1 MLSLLLARI
10 GVPVMLL
17 ETHKDFDRDFR
28 GDTIHPSVM
37 EIMDELGLADRL
49 LQIPHNKMRHLTLT
63 AGSDSVTVADF
74 RRLKTKFPYIT
85 VLPQVRFLDFIA
97 AEAQKYPNFQLLT
110 SATWGNSS
118 SQMGQSGGCATGGA
132 ADGTKCGRS

>member
-28 GDTIHPSVM
+28 GDTIHASVM

-49 LQIPHNKMRHLTLT
+49 LQIPHTKMRHLTLT
-63 AGSDSVTVADF
+63 AGSESVTVADF
-74 RRLKTKFPYIT
+74 RRLKNLPYIT
-85 VLPQVRFLDFIA
+85 VLPQVRFLDFITG
-97 AEAQKYPNFQLLT
+97 EAQKYPNFQLLT

-118 SQMGQSGGCATGGA
+118 RKMGQSGACATGGA
-132 ADGTKCGRS
+132 ADGTKCGPS